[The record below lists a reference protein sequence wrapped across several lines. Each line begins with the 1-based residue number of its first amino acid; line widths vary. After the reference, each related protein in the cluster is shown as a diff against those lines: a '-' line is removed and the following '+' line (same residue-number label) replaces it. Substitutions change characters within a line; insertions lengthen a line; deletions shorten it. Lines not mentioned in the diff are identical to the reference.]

1 MGSVRHA
8 SAAPHCT
15 CRCEQTGPC
24 PRRRRH
30 FCEELR
36 VEPATIERVQAAVTE
51 ACSNCI
57 QHAYSGDSEA
67 DTFTIDA
74 TTADGELVICVSD
87 CGRGIDDVEE
97 RRLDGG
103 FGLEIIEGLADA
115 YEIRQLDRGGTCV
128 VLRSSCSDA

>member
-1 MGSVRHA
+1 MPALRLTAPAAA
-8 SAAPHCT
+8 SRLARARGAVAT
-15 CRCEQTGPC
+15 
-24 PRRRRH
+24 

-128 VLRSSCSDA
+128 VLRFVLL

>member
-1 MGSVRHA
+1 MPALHLTAPAAA
-8 SAAPHCT
+8 SRLARARGAVAT
-15 CRCEQTGPC
+15 
-24 PRRRRH
+24 

-51 ACSNCI
+51 ACANCI

-74 TTADGELVICVSD
+74 TTADGELVICVID

-115 YEIRQLDRGGTCV
+115 HEIRKLDRGGTCV
-128 VLRSSCSDA
+128 VLRFDLP